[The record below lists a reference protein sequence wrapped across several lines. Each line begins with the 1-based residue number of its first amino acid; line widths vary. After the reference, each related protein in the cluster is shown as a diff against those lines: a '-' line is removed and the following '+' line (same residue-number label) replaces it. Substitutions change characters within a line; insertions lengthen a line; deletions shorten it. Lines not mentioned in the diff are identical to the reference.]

1 MSDKTLTPLCPPQGG
16 NDRKKL
22 AVIGAPISHSLS
34 PLLHGFLIEQFNL
47 PFTYEALHV
56 RAEELPRL
64 VARLR
69 EGELAG
75 VNVTLPHKQAIMP
88 LLDEL
93 VYPADRIGAVNT
105 VRAQAGKLFGYNTD
119 AEGFQ
124 RSLHE
129 ANLAVRDKE
138 AFVLG
143 AGGAAKAVVFALLAG
158 GVEVIHLSNRDGE
171 RAQRLRANLS
181 PQEQAR
187 VRLVAWEEREHVLQT
202 HPCAILINATSLG
215 MSATRELSPCSR
227 FRQEV
232 AVVDLIYNPRE
243 TLFLQQARQAG
254 AVTLNGLPMLIH
266 QGVAALELWSGRKL
280 EIAEAYGELENILL
294 KKLPS

>member
-1 MSDKTLTPLCPPQGG
+1 MPVSTKAVRPSQAG
-16 NDRKKL
+16 NILKKL
-22 AVIGAPISHSLS
+22 AVIGDPISHSLS
-34 PLLHGFLIEQFNL
+34 PLLHSFLIEQFDL

-69 EGELAG
+69 EDELAG

-105 VRAQAGKLFGYNTD
+105 VRAHAGKLFGYNTD

-129 ANLAVRDKE
+129 ANLAVRDQE
-138 AFVLG
+138 VFVLG

-158 GVEVIHLSNRDGE
+158 GVEVIYLSNRDGE

-187 VRLVAWEEREHVLQT
+187 VRLVVWDERERVLQT
-202 HPCAILINATSLG
+202 RPCAALINATSLG

-227 FRQEV
+227 FRQEMT
-232 AVVDLIYNPRE
+232 VVDLIYNPRE

-254 AVTLNGLPMLIH
+254 ATTLNGLPMLIH
-266 QGVAALELWSGRKL
+266 QGVAAMELWSGKNLKL
-280 EIAEAYGELENILL
+280 AEAYKLL
-294 KKLPS
+294 AESLMKKLPA